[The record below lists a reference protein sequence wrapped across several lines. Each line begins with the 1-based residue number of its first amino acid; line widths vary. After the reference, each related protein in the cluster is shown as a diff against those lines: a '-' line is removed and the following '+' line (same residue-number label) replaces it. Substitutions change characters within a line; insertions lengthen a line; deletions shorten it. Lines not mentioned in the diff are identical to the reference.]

1 MTRRS
6 WAQPAA
12 LLALFGALLL
22 AGCGDSDD
30 SASSNEAAGNPTD
43 RAFIAAMVPHHVS
56 AVEMAAIAKTEATSA
71 FVKKLAASIT
81 RSQTAE
87 IAQMRGIDAG
97 LAKAG
102 IGMGNLQMN
111 DHEMG
116 MSMTAEE
123 LRGAKPFDKKF
134 IELMIPH
141 HQGALEMSKV
151 ELSDGKSPELKAL
164 AQTIIRDQE
173 KEIAAMRDHIAADG
187 GASGDHMDDDP
198 HSG

>member
-12 LLALFGALLL
+12 LLALITALML

-30 SASSNEAAGNPTD
+30 GASSAEPAGNPTD
-43 RAFIAAMVPHHVS
+43 RAFIAAMVPHHQS
-56 AVEMAAIAKTEATSA
+56 AVEMAAIARTEATSS

-102 IGMGNLQMN
+102 VGMGNLQMN

-123 LRGAKPFDKKF
+123 LRGAKPFDKRF

-151 ELSDGKSPELKAL
+151 QLSDGKYPELKAL

-173 KEIAAMRDHIAADG
+173 KEIAAMRDHIAGDG
-187 GASGDHMDDDP
+187 KASGGHMDD
-198 HSG
+198 G

>member
-6 WAQPAA
+6 WARPAA
-12 LLALFGALLL
+12 LLALAGSLLF

-30 SASSNEAAGNPTD
+30 TASSAKADGNPTD
-43 RAFIAAMVPHHVS
+43 RAFVAAMVPHHQS
-56 AVEMAAIAKTEATSA
+56 AVEMAAIAKTEATSS
-71 FVKKLAASIT
+71 FVKQLAANIA

-102 IGMGNLQMN
+102 IAAGELQMN
-111 DHEMG
+111 NHEMG
-116 MSMTAEE
+116 MSMNAEE
-123 LRGAKPFDKKF
+123 LRGAKPFDRKF
-134 IELMIPH
+134 IGMMLPH
-141 HQGALEMSKV
+141 HQGAVEMSKV
-151 ELSDGKSPELKAL
+151 ELQKGQHPELKTL

-173 KEIAAMRDHIAADG
+173 KEIAAMRDHLADG
-187 GASGDHMDDDP
+187 KSSGDHMEEE

>member
-12 LLALFGALLL
+12 LLALITALLL

-30 SASSNEAAGNPTD
+30 GASSTEAAGNPTD
-43 RAFIAAMVPHHVS
+43 RAFIAAMVPHHQS
-56 AVEMAAIAKTEATSA
+56 AVEMAAIAKTEATSS
-71 FVKKLAASIT
+71 FVKRLAASIT

-102 IGMGNLQMN
+102 VGMGNLQMN

-151 ELSDGKSPELKAL
+151 QLSDGKYPELKAL

-173 KEIAAMRDHIAADG
+173 KEIAAMRDHIAGDG
-187 GASGDHMDDDP
+187 TASGGHMDD
-198 HSG
+198 G

>member
-6 WAQPAA
+6 WAQPVA
-12 LLALFGALLL
+12 LLALCGALLL

-30 SASSNEAAGNPTD
+30 DASSASAKGNPTD

-56 AVEMAAIAKTEATSA
+56 ALEMAAIAQTEATSS

-87 IAQMRGIDAG
+87 IAQMNGIDAG
-97 LAKAG
+97 LEKSG
-102 IGMGNLQMN
+102 VTVGNLQMN
-111 DHEMG
+111 NHEMG

-134 IELMIPH
+134 IKLMIPH
-141 HQGALEMSKV
+141 HQGAVEMSKV
-151 ELSDGKSPELKAL
+151 ELSDGKYPELKAL
-164 AQTIIRDQE
+164 AQTIIRDQQQ
-173 KEIAAMRDHIAADG
+173 EIAAMRDHIGGDG
-187 GASGDHMDDDP
+187 KTSGDHMDDGY
-198 HSG
+198 SG

>member
-12 LLALFGALLL
+12 LLALITALML

-30 SASSNEAAGNPTD
+30 GASSAEPAGNPTD
-43 RAFIAAMVPHHVS
+43 RAFIAAMVPHHQS
-56 AVEMAAIAKTEATSA
+56 AVEMAAIAKTEATSS

-102 IGMGNLQMN
+102 VGMGNLQMN

-123 LRGAKPFDKKF
+123 LRGAKPFDKRF

-151 ELSDGKSPELKAL
+151 QLSDGKYPELKAL

-173 KEIAAMRDHIAADG
+173 KEIAAMRDHIAGDG
-187 GASGDHMDDDP
+187 KASGGHMDD
-198 HSG
+198 G

>member
-12 LLALFGALLL
+12 LLALCGALLL

-30 SASSNEAAGNPTD
+30 DASSAEAAGNPTD

-56 AVEMAAIAKTEATSA
+56 ALEMAAIAKTEATSA

-87 IAQMRGIDAG
+87 IAQMNGIDAG
-97 LAKAG
+97 LAESG
-102 IGMGNLQMN
+102 VTVGNLQMN
-111 DHEMG
+111 NHEMG
-116 MSMTAEE
+116 MNMTAEE

-134 IELMIPH
+134 IELMVPH
-141 HQGALEMSKV
+141 HQGAVEMSKV
-151 ELSDGKSPELKAL
+151 QLSDGKYPELKAL
-164 AQTIIRDQE
+164 AQTIIRDQQ

-187 GASGDHMDDDP
+187 GGAGDHMDDDG